1 MIEYLGIRVFLFAL
15 LLLSSTA
22 NAATDPDRRW
32 FTLTTEHFAIHSHR
46 DSDGNGEAF
55 ARAVGAYCEEARS
68 VVGEALGWFPK
79 ERVHVVVVDDFDA
92 ANGFAGVVP
101 YPAIT
106 IWAHAPP
113 PDSELGHY
121 VDWVRLLVFHE
132 YAHIAHL
139 DQAHGLPELFN
150 TIFGRVWKPNNALPR
165 WATEGLAV
173 WVESSMTGR
182 GRVGSALAEMYFRT
196 AALVDRLPAL
206 SDLTG
211 SPIHHPRGSSWYL
224 YGGAL
229 FDHIARSSPGA
240 VARFAAAYGEH
251 PLPLALNT
259 LMKAS
264 SGKTFLAWYDE
275 VLASIRARAAPFAAR
290 AENPGELVRSAR
302 EIIDAPTFL
311 PDGALLWVENDG
323 YSATRLVRAPLAPLK
338 KGQEPESI
346 LRCEGGCGRVRPSR
360 DGRSVLLGT
369 GRNHKFAMFYNHI
382 ALAPLLPGLPRRTP
396 RVLPATRRAYDP
408 EPAADGRSFWAPR
421 TRWGIGELARF
432 DLATG
437 ELIETIAVP
446 KELMTETSWPRFDDP
461 QASADGRSLFV
472 SLHVG
477 GERDL
482 YHIDLTDLTSR
493 RFTRLTGPHT
503 MELDPRLTTDQRYLL
518 YSSDRGGIW
527 NVYAL
532 ELATGRHLQLTDTVT
547 GAFQPT
553 VSPDGTTLVYRRW
566 TADGAELRS
575 LPFRP
580 DLARE
585 VQPSQVEPPP
595 GVYAAPPPTPLGRA
609 IERHPYHPFH
619 PYQGLATMLPRSFL
633 PSIVAGD
640 GGLTSIGLLFDT
652 VDASGRYALTLSTD
666 WSVARQDWSAFA
678 QFAWRG
684 GYPDLTLQLG
694 RYTWD
699 RLSVVGDLPED
710 YTEEILY
717 TNASMHL
724 PVPDVF
730 AGLTWGLGMT
740 LDLARGASVG
750 LLRPTPEMD
759 SPFVPREG
767 LGTAMNLYFGVFDTR
782 QHPLDVSQSEGVS
795 GTFNLSLRDPAIGS
809 RASVLTFTFAA
820 RAYLPLPGPDGHL
833 FALRLGGG
841 LSGGD
846 PNALAVFSLGGV
858 PRQDLL
864 SDLLNQTSAGA
875 TYLRGFPESHLFGTR
890 FGLLTG
896 EWRFPLLRARSGVD
910 TLPVFVEDLSVAVF
924 GDLGSASWDAD
935 LGEDLR
941 LGFGA
946 ELRFRLELFY
956 GLLSDFRIGYARGL
970 GPFGVDQFYL
980 LMAPSP

>member
-1 MIEYLGIRVFLFAL
+1 MIEHLVLRAFAL
-15 LLLSSTA
+15 ALLVVASTA
-22 NAATDPDRRW
+22 HAATDPDRRW
-32 FTLTTEHFAIHSHR
+32 FTLTTEHFAIHSH
-46 DSDGNGEAF
+46 SDADGSGEAF
-55 ARAVGAYCEEARS
+55 ARAVGAYCEEARER
-68 VVGEALGWFPK
+68 VGEALGWFPK

-106 IWAHAPP
+106 IWAHSPP

-139 DQAHGLPELFN
+139 DQASGLPELFN
-150 TIFGRVWKPNNALPR
+150 GIFGRVWKPNNALPR

-173 WVESSMTGR
+173 WVESSLTGR

-196 AALVDRLPAL
+196 AALAHRLPAL
-206 SDLTG
+206 SELTG
-211 SPIHHPRGSSWYL
+211 APIELPRASSWYL

-229 FDHIARSSPGA
+229 FDHIAKRSPGA
-240 VARFAAAYGEH
+240 VARFAAKYGEH

-264 SGKTFLAWYDE
+264 SGKTFLAWYEE
-275 VLASIRARAAPFAAR
+275 VLAAIRERAGPFR
-290 AENPGELVRSAR
+290 GRVEEPGELVRSAR
-302 EIIDAPTFL
+302 ELIDAPTFT
-311 PDGALLWVENDG
+311 PDGQLLWVENDG
-323 YSATRLVRAPLAPLK
+323 YSATRLVRASLDALVRD
-338 KGQEPESI
+338 QSPEII

-360 DGRSVLLGT
+360 DGREVWLGT
-369 GRNHKFAMFYNHI
+369 GRNHKFAMFYNHL
-382 ALAPLLPGLPRRTP
+382 ATAPLAAGLARRAP
-396 RVLPATRRAYDP
+396 RVLPDSRRAYDP
-408 EPAADGRSFWAPR
+408 EPAADGKSLWAAR
-421 TRWGIGELARF
+421 TRWGVGELVRF

-437 ELIETIAVP
+437 ELVETIAVP
-446 KELMTETSWPRFDDP
+446 GELMTATSWPRFDDP
-461 QASADGRSLFV
+461 QASADGRSLWV

-482 YHIDLTDLTSR
+482 YHVDLKSR

-503 MELDPRLTTDQRYLL
+503 MELDPRLTADQRFLL

-553 VSPDGTTLVYRRW
+553 VSPDGGTLVYRRW
-566 TADGAELRS
+566 TADGPELRR

-580 DLARE
+580 ELARE
-585 VQPSQVEPPP
+585 VEPAQAEPTP
-595 GVYAAPPPTPLGRA
+595 GIHSAPPPTPLTRKL
-609 IERHPYHPFH
+609 ERHR
-619 PYQGLATMLPRSFL
+619 YQGLATMLPRSFL
-633 PSIVAGD
+633 PNIVAGN
-640 GGLTSIGLLFDT
+640 GGLASIGLLFDT

-666 WSVARQDWSAFA
+666 WSVSRSDWSAFA

-699 RLSVVGDLPED
+699 RASVVGDLAED
-710 YTEEILY
+710 YVEEILY

-730 AGLTWGLGMT
+730 AGLTWGLGFT
-740 LDLARGASVG
+740 VDLARGASVG
-750 LLRPTPEMD
+750 LLSPTPEMD
-759 SPFVPREG
+759 SPFIPREG

-782 QHPLDVSQSEGVS
+782 QHPLDVSPSEGVS
-795 GTFNLSLRDPAIGS
+795 GSFNLSLRDPAIGS
-809 RASVLTFTFAA
+809 RASVLTLTFAT
-820 RAYLPLPGPDGHL
+820 RAYLPLPGPDGHV

-846 PNALAVFSLGGV
+846 PDALSVFSLGGV

-864 SDLLNQTSAGA
+864 SDLLNQTAAGA
-875 TYLRGFPESHLFGTR
+875 IYLRGFPEGHLFGTR

-896 EWRFPLLRARSGVD
+896 EWRFPLVRARSGVD
-910 TLPVFVEDLSVAVF
+910 TLPVFIEDLSVAVF

-941 LGFGA
+941 ASLGA

-956 GLLSDFRIGYARGL
+956 GLLSDFRVGYARGF